1 MQSSDII
8 FASSRP
14 KPNYWFA
21 GIIGLVIMLMVLDS
35 SAITVVVNAISEAYL
50 AVSTFVA
57 GTLLLFFAVERY
69 FNIDLSDK
77 LRHAGKWQV
86 VIAAF
91 LGALPGC
98 GGAIIVM
105 TRYVSGSLSFG
116 SVLATLTATMGDAAF
131 LLIAKEPLTGLM
143 IIILGFSVGTITGYF
158 VDFTHGRD
166 FMRDAL
172 PTQKTEAVL
181 LENDEHA
188 DLSSR
193 FLDKLWLILMFPGLI
208 IGIMQAF
215 QIDIDSL
222 LPVQFALSPIILLGF
237 VGGILCFSMY
247 MLPRL
252 FPSLPR
258 NRTSDV
264 TGAYATI
271 RHTIS
276 DTNFV
281 TSWVIFA
288 FIAFELTV
296 HTTDFDLA
304 AMFDGI
310 AIYAPLLAIL
320 VGLLPG
326 CGPQI
331 IVTSLYLSGY
341 IPLSALMG
349 NAISNDG
356 DALFP
361 AIAIAPRTAI
371 VATLYSTI
379 PAVLIAYGWYFLE
392 R

>member
-1 MQSSDII
+1 VQSSDII
-8 FASSRP
+8 HASSGQ

-21 GIIGLVIMLMVLDS
+21 AIIGFVILLMILDP
-35 SAITVVVNAISEAYL
+35 SAILVVVNAISEAYL

-57 GTLLLFFAVERY
+57 GTLLLFFAIERY

-86 VIAAF
+86 IIAAF

-143 IIILGFSVGTITGYF
+143 VIALGFSVGTITGYI
-158 VDFTHGRD
+158 VDYIHGPD
-166 FMRDAL
+166 FLRDAL
-172 PTQKTEAVL
+172 PAQNEDAVL
-181 LENDEHA
+181 APHEEHA
-188 DLSSR
+188 DLSSQ
-193 FLDKLWLILMFPGLI
+193 FLDRVWLLLMLPGLA
-208 IGIMQAF
+208 IGMMQAF
-215 QIDIDSL
+215 QVDIDSL
-222 LPVQFALSPIILLGF
+222 FPLQFSISPIILLGF
-237 VGGILCFSMY
+237 AGGILCFSMY

-258 NRTSDV
+258 NQSSDLAC
-264 TGAYATI
+264 TNSTI
-271 RHTIS
+271 RRTIS

-296 HTTDFDLA
+296 HSTDFDLA

-310 AIYAPLLAIL
+310 AIYAPLLAIM

-331 IVTSLYLSGY
+331 IVTSLYLSGF
-341 IPLSALMG
+341 IPLSALVG

-379 PAVLIAYGWYFLE
+379 PALLISYSWYFLE

>member
-1 MQSSDII
+1 MIY
-8 FASSRP
+8 ATSRP
-14 KPNYWFA
+14 KPNYWFG
-21 GIIGLVIMLMVLDS
+21 GIIGFVIMLMVLDS
-35 SAITVVVNAISEAYL
+35 SAITVVVNAVSEAYL

-57 GTLLLFFAVERY
+57 GTLLLFFAIERY

-86 VIAAF
+86 LIAAF

-143 IIILGFSVGTITGYF
+143 VILIGFSVGTITGYF
-158 VDFTHGRD
+158 VDFTHGPD
-166 FMRDAL
+166 FMRDSLPAQQADSAL
-172 PTQKTEAVL
+172 PED
-181 LENDEHA
+181 EEHA

-193 FLDKLWLILMFPGLI
+193 FLDRLWLILMLPGLA

-222 LPVQFALSPIILLGF
+222 LPVRFAFSPIILLGF

-258 NRTSDV
+258 NRHSDF
-264 TGAYATI
+264 TGASSTI
-271 RHTIS
+271 RRTIS

-281 TSWVIFA
+281 TSWVILA

-296 HTTDFDLA
+296 HTTEFDLS

-310 AIYAPLLAIL
+310 AIYAPLLAIM

-331 IVTSLYLSGY
+331 IVTSLYLSGF
-341 IPLSALMG
+341 IPLSALVG

-371 VATLYSTI
+371 IATLYSTI
-379 PAVLIAYGWYFLE
+379 PALLISYGWYFLE